1 MSLCKGFLHTC
12 KNCEKRFHSY
22 DKTNPCEC
30 GADRRC
36 GNAAVVGYNF
46 CSKHGGPSPTHGYYG
61 KGRPMTT
68 GEGSSFPLT
77 RLAAKYN
84 QMKTDGRILSNRHSI
99 EIIRHRVEQ
108 LIERIDANDAPDR
121 LNRLQ
126 RLWGE
131 FSEQFSKDNLIEAT
145 MTMKQIDEQFRA
157 AREEYLAWEQM
168 FHALDLDRKMVD
180 SEVKVAKD
188 IQAILTAEDAY
199 ELVAK
204 LLGSVI
210 AIVDDPNQLK
220 RIQYEFT
227 KIVGDT
233 PVGKDGAID
242 VEFVE
247 ADE

>member
-1 MSLCKGFLHTC
+1 
-12 KNCEKRFHSY
+12 
-22 DKTNPCEC
+22 
-30 GADRRC
+30 
-36 GNAAVVGYNF
+36 
-46 CSKHGGPSPTHGYYG
+46 
-61 KGRPMTT
+61 MTT
-68 GEGSSFPLT
+68 GAGSSFPLT

-108 LIERIDANDAPDR
+108 LIQRIDANDAPDR
-121 LNRLQ
+121 LNKLQ
-126 RLWGE
+126 KLWNEMRE
-131 FSEQFSKDNLIEAT
+131 FEAKGNT
-145 MTMKQIDEQFRA
+145 VDATLTKRDIDEQFKA
-157 AREEYLAWEQM
+157 AREDYLAWEQM

-233 PVGKDGAID
+233 PVGKDQAID
-242 VEFVE
+242 GEFVE
-247 ADE
+247 DDE

>member
-1 MSLCKGFLHTC
+1 MKCNSLVRTCKG
-12 KNCEKRFHSY
+12 CEKRFERN

-30 GADRRC
+30 GVDRSC
-36 GNAAVVGYNF
+36 NKPAVPGYNF
-46 CSKHGGPSPTHGYYG
+46 CSSHGGPSPSRNYWG
-61 KGRPMTT
+61 KGRSMTT
-68 GEGSSFPLT
+68 GTGSSFPLT

-121 LNRLQ
+121 LNKIH
-126 RLWGE
+126 RLWGV
-131 FSEQFSKDNLIEAT
+131 FSEQYSKGNNIDAT
-145 MTMKQIDEQFRA
+145 LTMKEIDDQFAA
-157 AREEYLAWEQM
+157 AREDYLAWEQM

-210 AIVDDPNQLK
+210 QVVDDPNQLK
-220 RIQYEFT
+220 RIQYEFA

-233 PVGKDGAID
+233 PVGKDGAVD
-242 VEFVE
+242 AEFVE
-247 ADE
+247 AE

>member
-1 MSLCKGFLHTC
+1 MSQCKSLVRTCKG
-12 KNCEKRFHSY
+12 CEKRFDRN
-22 DKTNPCEC
+22 DKTNPCDC
-30 GADRRC
+30 GVSRNC
-36 GNAAVVGYNF
+36 SKPAVLGYNF
-46 CSKHGGPSPTHGYYG
+46 CSSHGGPSPNRNFFG
-61 KGRPMTT
+61 KGRGMTT
-68 GEGSSFPLT
+68 GAGSSFPLT

-121 LNRLQ
+121 LNKLQ
-126 RLWGE
+126 KLWNEMRNLEAKGNE
-131 FSEQFSKDNLIEAT
+131 VEANLI
-145 MTMKQIDEQFRA
+145 KRDIDLQFEA
-157 AREEYLAWEQM
+157 AREDYLAWEQM

-210 AIVDDPNQLK
+210 QVVDDPNQLK
-220 RIQYEFT
+220 RIQYEFA

-233 PVGKDGAID
+233 PVGRDGVID
-242 VEFVE
+242 AEFE

>member
-1 MSLCKGFLHTC
+1 MRCKSIVRTCKG
-12 KNCEKRFHSY
+12 CEKRFERN

-30 GADRRC
+30 GVDRAC
-36 GNAAVVGYNF
+36 SKPAVSGYNF
-46 CSKHGGPSPTHGYYG
+46 CSSHGGPSPSRNFF
-61 KGRPMTT
+61 GRGRGMTT
-68 GEGSSFPLT
+68 GAGSSFPLT

-99 EIIRHRVEQ
+99 EIIRHRVQQ
-108 LIERIDANDAPDR
+108 LIQRIDANDAPDR
-121 LNRLQ
+121 LNKLQ
-126 RLWGE
+126 KLWNE
-131 FSEQFSKDNLIEAT
+131 MRNLEANAREVEAT
-145 MTMKQIDEQFRA
+145 LVKGEIDQQFEA
-157 AREEYLAWEQM
+157 AREDYLAWEQI

-210 AIVDDPNQLK
+210 QVVDDPNQLK
-220 RIQYEFT
+220 RIQYEFA

-233 PVGKDGAID
+233 PVGKEGVVDA
-242 VEFVE
+242 EFVE

>member
-1 MSLCKGFLHTC
+1 MNCKGFLHTC
-12 KNCEKRFHSY
+12 KDCGKRYHSY

-46 CSKHGGPSPTHGYYG
+46 CSKHGGPSPSHGYFG
-61 KGRPMTT
+61 KGRGMTT
-68 GEGSSFPLT
+68 GAGSSFPIT

-121 LNRLQ
+121 LNKLQ
-126 RLWGE
+126 KLWNEMREMESRGNE
-131 FSEQFSKDNLIEAT
+131 IQATLIKRDIDIQFE
-145 MTMKQIDEQFRA
+145 A
-157 AREEYLAWEQM
+157 AREDYLAWEQM

-210 AIVDDPNQLK
+210 QVVDDPNKLK
-220 RIQYEFT
+220 RIQFEFAR
-227 KIVGDT
+227 IVGDT
-233 PVGKDGAID
+233 PVGNDVDIDGEFAK
-242 VEFVE
+242 VEE
-247 ADE
+247 